1 MVTVINQTK
10 IIMIKKNLLSVI
22 AFTIVTASV
31 TAQSPVN
38 GFMQGKGKG
47 NVVVSYGIEKY
58 DKVFLVPQEVD
69 GVPVFNEVEISS
81 ASLFATYGITDQLDV
96 VVSLPYITA
105 KGNASDAVLTNLDYQ
120 NTRNGIQDAS
130 VFLKLSPS
138 AFSCNIGSSKLSFI
152 GALGIKT
159 PVGDY
164 RADEGLQSI
173 IAIGNRGTSISTI
186 AIAMFKTK
194 MGLFAT
200 GQFGGVMGAKT
211 VPDAYISEMK
221 LGFAASKFYV
231 DAFLANQTSTTGV
244 DILGNGFTGFF
255 PVTRV
260 NYTKA
265 GLNLYVPIIQSVG
278 VAAGASSVIDGRN
291 IGKATGFYGGLVYK
305 F

>member
-1 MVTVINQTK
+1 MQTVINQTK

-22 AFTIVTASV
+22 VFTILTTSIY
-31 TAQSPVN
+31 AQSPVN

-58 DKVFLVPQEVD
+58 DKVLLVPAEID
-69 GVPVFNEVEISS
+69 AVPVFNDVELSS

-96 VVSLPYITA
+96 VVSLPYISA
-105 KGNASDAVLTNLDYQ
+105 KGNASEAVLTNLNFE
-120 NTRNGIQDAS
+120 NTRSGVQDIS
-130 VFLKLSPS
+130 VFLKLSPD
-138 AFSCNIGSSKLSFI
+138 AFKCNIGSSSLSFI
-152 GALGIKT
+152 GAVGVKT

-173 IAIGNRGTSISTI
+173 IAIGNRGTTLSTI

-194 MGLFAT
+194 MGIFAT
-200 GQFGGVMGAKT
+200 GQFGGVMAAKT
-211 VPDAYISEMK
+211 VPDAYISEIK
-221 LGFAASKFYV
+221 LGYAASKIYV
-231 DAFLANQTSTTGV
+231 DAFLANQTSTGGV
-244 DILGNGFTGFF
+244 DILNAGFTGFF
-255 PVTRV
+255 PVTKV

-278 VAAGASSVIDGRN
+278 IAAGASSIIDGRN